1 MYAKQGAMGSSGFP
15 QTEWS
20 SLLPSIPLMNSTAVI
35 GFSGFY
41 MISSYMI
48 TIIFLYTAQKQTT
61 QHKTKQKKKP
71 KKQENNLP
79 LAYKEQ
85 YLR

>member
-48 TIIFLYTAQKQTT
+48 TIIFFVYCSETNNTT
-61 QHKTKQKKKP
+61 QNKTEKKTQKTRKQSTP
-71 KKQENNLP
+71 SI
-79 LAYKEQ
+79 
-85 YLR
+85 

>member
-48 TIIFLYTAQKQTT
+48 DLCK
-61 QHKTKQKKKP
+61 
-71 KKQENNLP
+71 
-79 LAYKEQ
+79 
-85 YLR
+85 

>member
-48 TIIFLYTAQKQTT
+48 TIIFFVYCSETNNTT
-61 QHKTKQKKKP
+61 QNKTEKKNP
-71 KKQENNLP
+71 KNKKTIYP
-79 LAYKEQ
+79 
-85 YLR
+85 